1 MLPLET
7 MVEIVVALL
16 LAAVI
21 VYCAILDQ
29 RLAVVRSGQEAL
41 QDLLAQ
47 LSSATTRAERTL
59 LDLRA
64 TADSSGADL
73 AEKLKSARSLADE
86 LAILIES
93 GSAVAGRLE
102 RSRGEVVP
110 SQPSLLKALK
120 EAR

>member
-7 MVEIVVALL
+7 MVEIIVALL

-29 RLAVVRSGQEAL
+29 RLAVVRSGQDAL
-41 QDLLAQ
+41 RDLLAQ
-47 LSSATTRAERTL
+47 LSSATASAERAIA
-59 LDLRA
+59 DLRT
-64 TADSSGADL
+64 TADVSAADL
-73 AEKLKSARSLADE
+73 GEKLKNARPLADE

-93 GSAVAGRLE
+93 GSSVAARLE
-102 RSRGEVVP
+102 RSRGDVVP

>member
-1 MLPLET
+1 MFPLET
-7 MVEIVVALL
+7 MVEIIVALL

-21 VYCAILDQ
+21 VYCAILDK
-29 RLAVVRSGQEAL
+29 RLAVVRSGQDAL
-41 QDLLAQ
+41 RELLTQ
-47 LSSATTRAERTL
+47 LSSATAKAERAVV
-59 LDLRA
+59 DLRMA
-64 TADSSGADL
+64 ADASGADL
-73 AEKLKSARSLADE
+73 SEKVRLARPLADE

-102 RSRGEVVP
+102 RSRGDVVP